1 MDAVVLVGAS
11 LACVSTVAA
20 VVGVRAV
27 VTGPR
32 DAVLE
37 RAQRMTS
44 VPDPE
49 ATVITVKE
57 KSVWAALLAPLGGVA
72 RSKQEDE
79 TSRMRKVLLH
89 AGFRGARTLETF
101 LGAKVALAL
110 ALGGGLLLAGSML
123 PAPVPGVRGLAVVLL
138 SVGFYAPNAW
148 LRGRVQTRQTALIR
162 SLADTID
169 LLVTCVEAGL
179 GLDAALARIAKEV
192 ELSAPE
198 LSSELR
204 QTTMEIQAGV
214 ARSAAFRRLAE
225 RTGVDELRAL
235 SAIVIQTEMF
245 GTPIGRA
252 LRTHASSM
260 RTRRAHRA
268 EEKAAT
274 ASVKMMLPLIVCI
287 LPSLFSIILGP
298 AIVRIV
304 TLLGPALNHPS

>member
-1 MDAVVLVGAS
+1 MDPIVVVGAG
-11 LACVSTVAA
+11 LACVASIAA
-20 VVGVRAV
+20 AVGVRVAM
-27 VTGPR
+27 TAPR

-44 VPDPE
+44 VPDPD
-49 ATVITVKE
+49 ATVTTTRG
-57 KSVWAALLAPLGGVA
+57 KSLWASLLAPLGGIA
-72 RSKQEDE
+72 RSKEE
-79 TSRMRKVLLH
+79 EESSRMRKVLLH
-89 AGFRGARTLETF
+89 AGFRGAHALETF

-110 ALGGGLLLAGSML
+110 TLGGGLLVTSSML
-123 PAPVPGVRGLAVVLL
+123 PAPVPGVRALAVVLL
-138 SVGFYAPNAW
+138 SVGFYAPNTW
-148 LRGRVQTRQTALIR
+148 LRGRVQARQTALVR

-179 GLDAALARIAKEV
+179 GLDAALSRIAKEV

-198 LSSELR
+198 LSFELR

-214 ARSAAFRRLAE
+214 ARSSAFRRLAE

-260 RTRRAHRA
+260 RTRRSHRA

-274 ASVKMMLPLIVCI
+274 ASVKMMLPLIACI
-287 LPSLFSIILGP
+287 LPSLFAIILGP

-304 TLLGPALNHPS
+304 TLLGPALKH

>member
-1 MDAVVLVGAS
+1 MDPVVVLGAG
-11 LACVSTVAA
+11 LACVASAAA
-20 VVGVRAV
+20 VIGVRAM
-27 VTGPR
+27 VTAPR
-32 DAVLE
+32 EAVLE

-44 VPDPE
+44 APDPD
-49 ATVITVKE
+49 ATVITTRTR
-57 KSVWAALLAPLGGVA
+57 SVWAALLAPLGGIA
-72 RSKQEDE
+72 RSKEAEE

-89 AGFRGARTLETF
+89 AGFRGAHALETF

-110 ALGGGLLLAGSML
+110 ALGGGLLMASSML
-123 PAPVPGVRGLAVVLL
+123 PKPVPGVRALAVVLL
-138 SVGFYAPNAW
+138 SVGFYAPNTW
-148 LRGRVQTRQTALIR
+148 LRGRVQSRQTALVR
-162 SLADTID
+162 SLADTVD

-179 GLDAALARIAKEV
+179 GLDVALSRIAKEV

-198 LSSELR
+198 LSFELR

-214 ARSAAFRRLAE
+214 ARANAFRRLAE

-260 RTRRAHRA
+260 RTRRSHRA

-287 LPSLFSIILGP
+287 LPSLFAIILGP

-304 TLLGPALNHPS
+304 TLLGPALKH